1 MAVNR
6 DKRPVDEDDY
16 RRIAELHALGMGRN
30 AIAREIGRA
39 QRTVSV
45 IAAELEL
52 VFDTS
57 MTEEATA
64 ARVAQLAAL
73 RADTALHLHLDALKL
88 TQQMWEPAV
97 VYNFGG
103 KDNTFASRE
112 VDEPPA
118 ADKKSLMTA
127 AGIAL
132 EKSLKLVP
140 PADDA
145 GAEDARSMLGQL
157 MVGLKAAY
165 DQAVSEEGGTGE
177 EAEGESP

>member
-1 MAVNR
+1 MPNQYNR
-6 DKRPVDEDDY
+6 PITDEDY
-16 RRIAELHALGMGRN
+16 QRIAELHALGMGRN

-45 IAAELEL
+45 IAAELGL
-52 VFDTS
+52 TFDTS
-57 MTEEATA
+57 MTEDATR
-64 ARVAQLAAL
+64 ARIAQLAAL
-73 RADTALHLHLDALKL
+73 RADTALDLHLDALKL
-88 TQQMWEPAV
+88 TQSMWEPAKV
-97 VYNFGG
+97 FNFGG

-112 VDEPPA
+112 VEEPPA
-118 ADKKSLMTA
+118 ADKKALMTA

-140 PADDA
+140 PSDDA

-157 MVGLKAAY
+157 MRGLKAAY
-165 DQAVSEEGGTGE
+165 EEAGGE

>member
-1 MAVNR
+1 MANQHS
-6 DKRPVDEDDY
+6 RPVTDEDY
-16 RRIAELHALGMGRN
+16 QRVRELHALGMGRN

-45 IAAELEL
+45 IAAELGL
-52 VFDTS
+52 TFDTS
-57 MTEEATA
+57 MTEDATR
-64 ARVAQLAAL
+64 ARIAQLAAL
-73 RADTALHLHLDALKL
+73 RADTALDLHLDALKL
-88 TQQMWEPAV
+88 TQSMWEPATV
-97 VYNFGG
+97 FNFGG
-103 KDNTFASRE
+103 KDNTFAWRE

-118 ADKKSLMTA
+118 ADKKALMSA

-145 GAEDARSMLGQL
+145 GAEDAKSMLGKL
-157 MVGLKAAY
+157 MAGLKAAY
-165 DQAVSEEGGTGE
+165 DDAAAEEGGSGE